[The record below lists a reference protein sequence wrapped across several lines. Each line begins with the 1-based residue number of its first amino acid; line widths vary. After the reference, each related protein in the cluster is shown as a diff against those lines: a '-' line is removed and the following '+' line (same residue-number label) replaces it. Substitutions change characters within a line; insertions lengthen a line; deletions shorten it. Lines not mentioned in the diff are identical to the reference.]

1 MKKNSFSFGYPKDV
15 SNIDL
20 KYDYFLNFNIKDKIR
35 DLYDQLIRRTYYKNY
50 YKKFFKK
57 QKYKIDLVLPAKGF
71 SDLARK
77 KKLNSIKNI
86 NRSKILNIGCGNGI
100 DIISWIKFK
109 PSFIEAIDLMNYS
122 QSWNKIEKYLKKKN
136 IQTKV
141 SFKQK
146 NIININQKKKF
157 DFIVSDAVFEH
168 LSEFDKCIR
177 ICSKLLKKN
186 GIIYASYGPLWYNYG
201 GDHFSGRDKFIN
213 GFNHIILDKKK
224 YLNYFNKNF
233 RSIKH
238 EIKFHGSAGL
248 FVAKNLFSKLR
259 GQDYI
264 NIFKKYN
271 LKVKFLAVEF
281 CPLGYE
287 LIKNKGIKSKIFL
300 KNKNINI
307 EDCYLKSHI
316 IYLQKK

>member
-1 MKKNSFSFGYPKDV
+1 MKKKIFSFGYPKDV
-15 SNIDL
+15 SNRDL
-20 KYDYFLNFNIKDKIR
+20 KFNNFFNLNIKDRIR
-35 DLYDQLIRRTYYKNY
+35 DLYDLLLRRTYYRSY

-57 QKYKIDLVLPAKGF
+57 QKYKINLVLPAKGF

-86 NRSKILNIGCGNGI
+86 KGSKILNLGCGNGI
-100 DIISWIKFK
+100 DIISWVRFK
-109 PSFIEAIDLMNYS
+109 PSYIKAIDLMNYS
-122 QSWNKIEKYLKKKN
+122 KSWNKVKKYLKKKN
-136 IQTKV
+136 IKTTV
-141 SFKQK
+141 SFQQK
-146 NIININQKKKF
+146 NIININQKDKY

-168 LSEFDKCIR
+168 LNQFDKCMR

-186 GIIYASYGPLWYNYG
+186 GVIYASYGPLWYNYG
-201 GDHFSGRDKFIN
+201 GDHFSGRDKYMN

-233 RSIKH
+233 RSIKN
-238 EIKFHGSAGL
+238 EIKFHGSGGL
-248 FVAKNLFSKLR
+248 FVIRNLFSKLR
-259 GQDYI
+259 GQDYM
-264 NIFKKYN
+264 NVFKKYN
-271 LKVKFLAVEF
+271 LKAKFLAVEF

-287 LIKNKGIKSKIFL
+287 LIKNKEIKNKILL